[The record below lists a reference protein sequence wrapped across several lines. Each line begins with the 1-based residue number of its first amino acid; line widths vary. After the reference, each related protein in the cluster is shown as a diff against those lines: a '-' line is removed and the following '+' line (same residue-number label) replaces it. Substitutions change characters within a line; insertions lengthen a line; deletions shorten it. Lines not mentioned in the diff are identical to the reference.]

1 MQIDSIDRHIVTC
14 LVEDGRISFQSLSER
29 VALSSSAVK
38 RRFDRL
44 VKSGVVTAFT
54 ALVNP
59 RLLGY
64 RTEGFVHVRFRR
76 SVSPA
81 ASRAAF
87 SLIPEIV
94 EAHTVS
100 GAWDVLVRI
109 RSTSVGDFERV
120 LEQLRASP
128 LVHNTESTMVL
139 TTLLNRPGPVAIESE
154 DRRSV
159 V

>member
-1 MQIDSIDRHIVTC
+1 MQIDNIDRHIVSC
-14 LVEDGRISFQSLSER
+14 LVEDGRITFQNLSER

-44 VKSGVVTAFT
+44 MRTGVVTAFT

-64 RTEGFVHVRFRR
+64 RTEGFVHVRFGRN
-76 SVSPA
+76 VSPA
-81 ASRAAF
+81 DSRTAF
-87 SLIPEIV
+87 ELIPEIV

-109 RSTSVGDFERV
+109 RSTSVTDFERV
-120 LEQLRASP
+120 LELLRALPS
-128 LVHNTESTMVL
+128 VHNTESTMVL
-139 TTLLNRPGPVAIESE
+139 TTLLNRPGPMFWEP
-154 DRRSV
+154 
-159 V
+159 